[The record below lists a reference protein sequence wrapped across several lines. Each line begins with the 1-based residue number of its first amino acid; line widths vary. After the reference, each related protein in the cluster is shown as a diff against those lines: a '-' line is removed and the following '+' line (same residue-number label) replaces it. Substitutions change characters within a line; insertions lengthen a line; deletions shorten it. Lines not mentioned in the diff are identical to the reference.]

1 MLKTKH
7 TDEGAQTRASKWRDV
22 WGSRIGKLN
31 EAKMSVLS
39 KLMDRVSATLIMI
52 PAGIFVEIDKLILK
66 FLWKGKKYSVDKTI
80 VKQKDGVG
88 GIT

>member
-52 PAGIFVEIDKLILK
+52 DLK
-66 FLWKGKKYSVDKTI
+66 HQTPRKIRGK
-80 VKQKDGVG
+80 
-88 GIT
+88 